1 MAIREAVG
9 MFGIPAGA
17 GMKLGFACAA
27 ARSRCALALHRCA
40 MMPRRHGAGLGRF
53 AARALASAAIA
64 STGFAT
70 AIAQD
75 YPSRPVRLIVA
86 TSPGGGTDTLARIL
100 GGGLSARLG
109 QQFVVDNRPG
119 GSGIVGTDLVAR
131 AAPDGH
137 TLLMGFISSLAM
149 TPAMMPT
156 PYDPLKDLA
165 AVSLVAD
172 AQYLLVVHPSVP
184 ARSLKEF
191 VSYAKANPG
200 RINAATA
207 GYGTPVHLSAELFK
221 QVAGIDIV
229 SVPYKGGG
237 PAAAAVLAGE
247 SQAIFGSVSATLPH
261 IKAGKLIGLGTTGSK
276 RSAAAPQFATIAEQG
291 YPGFEVTSWYALMA
305 PAGTPTAVIGKLNG
319 AVQETLRDTQVRE
332 PMARQGLEPTGGS
345 PADASAHIKREI
357 ATWARV
363 IKAAGIKAQ

>member
-1 MAIREAVG
+1 MKITRMLVSFGMA
-9 MFGIPAGA
+9 
-17 GMKLGFACAA
+17 ACARMA
-27 ARSRCALALHRCA
+27 SRV
-40 MMPRRHGAGLGRF
+40 GAI
-53 AARALASAAIA
+53 AARAIGCRALHALAIWMIA
-64 STGFAT
+64 VSVPLAG
-70 AIAQD
+70 AQE
-75 YPSRPVRLIVA
+75 YPSRPVRLVVA

-100 GGGLSARLG
+100 GAALGTRLG

-119 GSGIVGTDLVAR
+119 GSGIVGTELVAR
-131 AAPDGH
+131 AAADGQ
-137 TLLMGFISSLAM
+137 TLLMGFIASLAI

-156 PYDPLKDLA
+156 PYDPLRDLTA
-165 AVSLVAD
+165 IGLVAD

-191 VSYAKANPG
+191 VAYAKANPG

-261 IKAGKLIGLGTTGSK
+261 IKAGKLIGLGTTGPK
-276 RSAAAPQFATIAEQG
+276 RSTAAPQFPTLAEQG
-291 YPGFEVTSWYALMA
+291 YPGFEVTSWYALMG
-305 PAGTPTAVIGKLNG
+305 PAGMPAAIVNKLNA
-319 AVQETLRDTQVRE
+319 AVQEVLRDPQVRE
-332 PMARQGLEPTGGS
+332 AMARQGLEPAGGS
-345 PADASAHIKREI
+345 PADAAAYLKREL
-357 ATWARV
+357 ATWTRV
-363 IKAAGIKAQ
+363 IKAAGIKPQ

>member
-1 MAIREAVG
+1 MANRKA
-9 MFGIPAGA
+9 MRSFRIPACA
-17 GMKLGFACAA
+17 GMPPGFGL
-27 ARSRCALALHRCA
+27 ALAVSRFA
-40 MMPRRHGAGLGRF
+40 VVLGRF
-53 AARALASAAIA
+53 AARALAIAAIA

-70 AIAQD
+70 AFAQE

-100 GGGLSARLG
+100 ASALSARLS

-149 TPAMMPT
+149 TPALMPT

-184 ARSLKEF
+184 ARSLKDF
-191 VSYAKANPG
+191 VAYAKANPG

-221 QVAGIDIV
+221 QVAGINIV

-237 PAAAAVLAGE
+237 PAASAVLAGE

-276 RSAAAPQFATIAEQG
+276 RSAAAPQFPTIAEQG

-305 PAGTPTAVIGKLNG
+305 PAGTPAAIVARLNG
-319 AVQETLRDTQVRE
+319 SVQDTLRDAQVRE
-332 PMARQGLEPTGGS
+332 HMARQGLEPTGGS

-363 IKAAGIKAQ
+363 IKEAGIKAQ

>member
-1 MAIREAVG
+1 MQTRRTIGSFWIAAC
-9 MFGIPAGA
+9 A
-17 GMKLGFACAA
+17 GMATW
-27 ARSRCALALHRCA
+27 ARSDLRWLAICALAV
-40 MMPRRHGAGLGRF
+40 
-53 AARALASAAIA
+53 
-64 STGFAT
+64 AT
-70 AIAQD
+70 APVSSAQD
-75 YPSRPVRLIVA
+75 YPSRPVRLVVA

-100 GGGLSARLG
+100 GAALGARLG

-137 TLLMGFISSLAM
+137 TLLMGFIASLAM

-165 AVSLVAD
+165 AISLVAD

-191 VSYAKANPG
+191 VAYAKANPS

-237 PAAAAVLAGE
+237 PAASAVLAGE

-276 RSAAAPQFATIAEQG
+276 RSTAAPQFATIAEQG

-305 PAGTPTAVIGKLNG
+305 PTGTPAAIVARLNA
-319 AVQETLRDTQVRE
+319 AVQDILRDPQVRE

-345 PADASAHIKREI
+345 PADAAAHLKREL

-363 IKAAGIKAQ
+363 IKQAGIKAQ